1 MTARTIDPPRTTT
14 RYTFARLA
22 GTRWPAKIGFV
33 AAVLALWELAVRLG
47 QPGSL
52 PAPSRVAP
60 TLVDMIGDGRLV
72 GPVLQTLAA
81 WALGLLVAT
90 AIGVAAGLVLGVS
103 PVMERL
109 TRFTVDFLRTIPS
122 LALVPLAVLLYGSG
136 IGSTLLLVVF
146 ASTWPILLQT
156 AHGVH
161 AVDPVASETCRS
173 YRVRWHHRLLFLVVP
188 GAAAYLATG
197 VRIAAS
203 VSLLLSLSAELLIP
217 APGIGQ
223 EIAVTEL
230 GGDLPA
236 MYAWIFVAGVLGVV
250 INALFSRIERALLRW
265 HPAHRREAR

>member
-14 RYTFARLA
+14 RHTRARLT
-22 GTRWPAKIGFV
+22 GTGWPAKIGFI
-33 AAVLALWELAVRLG
+33 AAILALWELAVRLG
-47 QPGSL
+47 QPGSV
-52 PAPSRVAP
+52 PSPSEVAP
-60 TLVDMIGDGRLV
+60 ALADVISDGRLV
-72 GPVLQTLAA
+72 GPVLQTLTA
-81 WALGLLVAT
+81 WALGLLLAT

-103 PVMERL
+103 PVAERL

-136 IGSTLLLVVF
+136 TGSTLLLVVS
-146 ASTWPILLQT
+146 AATWPILLQT

-173 YRVRWHHRLLFLVVP
+173 YRVRLHHRILFLVLP

-197 VRIAAS
+197 VRIAAA
-203 VSLLLSLSAELLIP
+203 VSLLLSLSAELIIP

-223 EIAVTEL
+223 EIAVTQL

-236 MYAWIFVAGVLGVV
+236 MYAWIFVAGVLGVL
-250 INALFSRIERALLRW
+250 INALFSRLERALLRW
-265 HPAHRREAR
+265 HPAHRQEAR